1 MQILNL
7 TKDEEKQ
14 FSNFMGRTQN
24 THEECYELSVD
35 IYQTAKVSKLLLLM
49 EKGSVPLSYKVKS
62 LTEIDIDLDYPEE
75 DDDKNEEDISLNV
88 EEQAMLVPINVGNE
102 DANTSGNLQAID
114 PDELNQPSTSKCT
127 KRGFLNTEV

>member
-1 MQILNL
+1 
-7 TKDEEKQ
+7 
-14 FSNFMGRTQN
+14 
-24 THEECYELSVD
+24 
-35 IYQTAKVSKLLLLM
+35 M